1 MAVAGGRQKC
11 GAQTKTTG
19 RPCKATVMK
28 GTSRCR
34 KHQGKWS
41 AQGVLDRRQRELDEA
56 KKKLV
61 KAHRK

>member
-1 MAVAGGRQKC
+1 
-11 GAQTKTTG
+11 
-19 RPCKATVMK
+19 MK